1 MSLVGAKLKYIEER
15 KFPTS
20 PLHLSGSAALSLP
33 QLTRINSAEEDVA
46 QSNKEED
53 KYAMPPLCSEKHG
66 LGVADTNPSDTAWC
80 VSLMEQLG
88 FLISPQTGYFMRFL
102 GQGNHFTNFEVNPN
116 LLLFLIFLC

>member
-53 KYAMPPLCSEKHG
+53 KYAMPPFAAKNMGC
-66 LGVADTNPSDTAWC
+66 VADTNPSDTAWC
-80 VSLMEQLG
+80 VCLLEQLG

-102 GQGNHFTNFEVNPN
+102 GQGNHFTNFEVKSQCIV
-116 LLLFLIFLC
+116 FIVYY